1 MMMRVVEKARSLSL
15 AAQFALAGGVVILL
29 SMLLV
34 GRTVALRIEESVVR
48 NAALTSAQYID
59 SIIAPLSQDIADADQ
74 LSPGARRALDE
85 IFQSSPFGDR
95 VVSYKLWTPGGLVVY
110 ASDPQVTGQ
119 KFEVSAGLSSAL
131 NGIVHASFEDL
142 NDEEDK
148 GERALGIPL
157 LEIYSPIREVW
168 SGKVIGAAEFYE
180 NAAQLQIDLTAARR
194 NAWATVAAVFSV
206 IGALLYLIVLGGS
219 RTIERQRRALDER
232 MHDLA
237 ALSDHNRTLRERVQ
251 GASARSSAMNDQAL
265 RRLAGDLHDGPA
277 QLLGFAA
284 LRLDK
289 LREAVGNNPEVDAI
303 ERAVKDAIREV
314 RTISRGI
321 SLPDIAN
328 RGACEIVRGV
338 ADAHQARSGT
348 EVAFTCDMAD
358 DVALSEAIKICL
370 YRFVQEG
377 LNNAWRHAEGRGQE
391 VRLTNSRGRLR
402 LAVRD
407 TGPGYGTVV
416 ANGEGVDH
424 GMGLSG
430 LQDRVESLGGTLT
443 ARNLP
448 EGGAE
453 LVMELETA

>member
-1 MMMRVVEKARSLSL
+1 MMMRAVEKARSLSL
-15 AAQFALAGGVVILL
+15 AAQFALAGGIVIVL
-29 SMLLV
+29 SMILV

-59 SIIAPLSQDIADADQ
+59 SIIAPLSQDIAEADR

-85 IFQSSPFGDR
+85 IFKGSPFGDR
-95 VVSYKLWTPGGLVVY
+95 VVSYKLWTPGGRIVY
-110 ASDPQVTGQ
+110 ASDPHLTGQ
-119 KFEVSAGLSSAL
+119 SFEISTGLSSAL
-131 NGIVHASFEDL
+131 NGVVHASFEDL

-148 GERALGIPL
+148 GELALGIPL

-168 SGKVIGAAEFYE
+168 SGKVIGVAEFYE
-180 NAAQLQIDLTAARR
+180 NATQLQIDLTAARR
-194 NAWATVAAVFSV
+194 NAWVTVAAVFSA

-219 RTIERQRRALDER
+219 RTIERQRHALDER

-237 ALSDHNRTLRERVQ
+237 ALSDYNRTLRERVQ
-251 GASARSSAMNDQAL
+251 SASARSSAMNDQAL

-289 LREAVGNNPEVDAI
+289 LRDAVGTNPEIDAI

-338 ADAHQARSGT
+338 VEAHQARSRT
-348 EVAFTCDMAD
+348 EVAFTCD
-358 DVALSEAIKICL
+358 VAEGATLSPAIKICL
-370 YRFVQEG
+370 YRFAQEG
-377 LNNAWRHAEGRGQE
+377 LNNAWRHAEGRGQD
-391 VRLTNSRGRLR
+391 VRLTNSGGRLR

-407 TGPGYGTVV
+407 RGPGFGAVGRTDD
-416 ANGEGVDH
+416 GGDH

-443 ARNLP
+443 RRNLP

-453 LVMELETA
+453 LAMELETA